1 MARLGAPG
9 RNTPCANP
17 TSLPKRIGRHETPGP
32 PVSWLWV
39 QARDQGRGASLEE
52 MPVAPDARV
61 LVVECSE
68 KQKSVVRIPFELRG
82 KLQGESQEG
91 ELARSKPP
99 FR

>member
-1 MARLGAPG
+1 
-9 RNTPCANP
+9 
-17 TSLPKRIGRHETPGP
+17 
-32 PVSWLWV
+32 
-39 QARDQGRGASLEE
+39 